1 MRMSCSGR
9 LVLVLVFTAILTDV
23 RFRFLV
29 HQGLCGKQRD
39 REAGV
44 PASSDSVDVPIGRDG
59 LRPPGK
65 VNAPRPVG
73 VAPIKSLAD
82 PSEVCIFLTG
92 ELFRSGRKGDRQK
105 LSLDDD
111 WVVSE
116 QKRASQS
123 QVENLLQ
130 PLQERLGAKLRLYL
144 DTWDKSGEEEF
155 VELVRSFY
163 RPFEI
168 TKFVARKWVQEGKA
182 VRDSVGGTR
191 TPEAPENNKQSQS
204 SSAPAESGGGSS
216 SPKKKLPVSL
226 TLAGDRIGKH
236 VLVPWFLDPTRVF
249 LKDYADVGSCGGGL
263 LWSRPDIVWKT
274 AMRDILLTVQDGWF
288 AKNTSENS
296 AVSTSTQSSL
306 QRWSFIENRT
316 VPLDL
321 RKLLFLGPVW
331 RSGDYISGPREEG
344 GGRWRIVD
352 VFTWIP
358 GWMLPG
364 WYAGPDVRT
373 PLGESFDPEAD
384 RLAYKDAPSGPTH
397 CKDATLPRT
406 LLFRNHQ
413 VFAFLP
419 NCTKWVQK
427 NIGWVVLNSQ
437 HDADTANDWNPTFR
451 IAARLPAR
459 GYVDEKH
466 KPSLAVEQHLRNM
479 GRGFSREGEQEVS
492 RGSAED
498 RVGEG

>member
-155 VELVRSFY
+155 AELVRSFY

-216 SPKKKLPVSL
+216 SQEEATCLTDPGRRSDRQTRPGAVVPGPDAGFSQGLRGCGKLRRWAALVA
-226 TLAGDRIGKH
+226 AGYR
-236 VLVPWFLDPTRVF
+236 L
-249 LKDYADVGSCGGGL
+249 
-263 LWSRPDIVWKT
+263 
-274 AMRDILLTVQDGWF
+274 
-288 AKNTSENS
+288 
-296 AVSTSTQSSL
+296 
-306 QRWSFIENRT
+306 ENRDAGHSPHGARR
-316 VPLDL
+316 VVCEEHQ
-321 RKLLFLGPVW
+321 RKF
-331 RSGDYISGPREEG
+331 RSLNLHAIQPAALEFPRESN
-344 GGRWRIVD
+344 R
-352 VFTWIP
+352 
-358 GWMLPG
+358 
-364 WYAGPDVRT
+364 
-373 PLGESFDPEAD
+373 
-384 RLAYKDAPSGPTH
+384 
-397 CKDATLPRT
+397 
-406 LLFRNHQ
+406 
-413 VFAFLP
+413 
-419 NCTKWVQK
+419 
-427 NIGWVVLNSQ
+427 
-437 HDADTANDWNPTFR
+437 
-451 IAARLPAR
+451 
-459 GYVDEKH
+459 
-466 KPSLAVEQHLRNM
+466 
-479 GRGFSREGEQEVS
+479 
-492 RGSAED
+492 SA
-498 RVGEG
+498 